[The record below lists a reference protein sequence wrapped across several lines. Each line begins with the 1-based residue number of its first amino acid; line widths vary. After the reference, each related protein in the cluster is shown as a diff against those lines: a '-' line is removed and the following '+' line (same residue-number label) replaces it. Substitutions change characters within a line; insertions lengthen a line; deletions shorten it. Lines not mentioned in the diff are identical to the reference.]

1 MHGRARL
8 TRALEALWLT
18 ALVVVSVAAA
28 ASETR
33 RVRDVRLGAHR
44 DFDRVVIELDAR
56 TRVERR
62 ADPAGG
68 GLELWLEAQ
77 PALAK
82 QRLETARRLGRIDLE
97 AGAGGAYLRV
107 QPREG
112 RTRVFVLER
121 PFRVVVDVAPPS
133 ATPLAIPEGAE
144 AIPLVEAAPPPPPAP
159 APAPPPPPAPAAAPT
174 PPPPVAEA
182 PAPSPPPAPAPPEK
196 QPEPTPPPAPEP
208 AEPEPA
214 LPATKPAPPA
224 PPEETR
230 APPPKPTRPVPPP
243 AAKAAE
249 RPPKPA
255 LSAWQRWLGQGL
267 ATIAALA
274 GVAALVVF
282 WIALRRRRAAPPRIH
297 AMEEAMLREPDT
309 IRPTEIV
316 GAADRLEIVEKR
328 LDEEARA
335 RAALEERVSSLS
347 EELKVLRDR
356 INRLVKPGG

>member
-1 MHGRARL
+1 V
-8 TRALEALWLT
+8 WLT

-28 ASETR
+28 ASEAR

-44 DFDRVVIELDAR
+44 EFDRVVIELDAR

-77 PALAK
+77 PSLAK
-82 QRLETARRLGRIDLE
+82 QRLETSRRLGRIDLE
-97 AGAGGAYLRV
+97 AGDGGAYLRV
-107 QPREG
+107 QPRAG
-112 RTRVFVLER
+112 RSRVFLLER
-121 PFRVVVDVAPPS
+121 PFRVVVDVAPP
-133 ATPLAIPEGAE
+133 APTPLAIPEGAE
-144 AIPLVEAAPPPPPAP
+144 AIPSVEAALPPPPPPPPAPAPPPVVEAPPPPPPPAP
-159 APAPPPPPAPAAAPT
+159 APA
-174 PPPPVAEA
+174 
-182 PAPSPPPAPAPPEK
+182 EK
-196 QPEPTPPPAPEP
+196 QPEPAPPPSPEP

-230 APPPKPTRPVPPP
+230 APPPKPPRPVTPPS
-243 AAKAAE
+243 AKAPE
-249 RPPKPA
+249 RPATPA
-255 LSAWQRWLGQGL
+255 VSAWQRWLGQGL
-267 ATIAALA
+267 TTIAALA

-282 WIALRRRRAAPPRIH
+282 WIALRRRRAAPPRAHEI
-297 AMEEAMLREPDT
+297 EEPVLREPDT

-335 RAALEERVSSLS
+335 RAALEQRVSVLQ

-356 INRLVKPGG
+356 TNRLTKPGL